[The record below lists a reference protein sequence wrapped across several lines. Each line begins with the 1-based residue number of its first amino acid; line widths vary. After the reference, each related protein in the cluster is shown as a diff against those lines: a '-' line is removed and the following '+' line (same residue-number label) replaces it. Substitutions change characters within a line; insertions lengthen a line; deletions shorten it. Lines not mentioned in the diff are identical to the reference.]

1 MGKIDD
7 DKNLIVKGTRVY
19 ETETTKSK
27 SKFKQMFSLDK
38 SVDVDRFSATMT
50 NGVLVVTA
58 PKRNQQL
65 LKDSRKIPIV
75 CVDDGAVAVTEHKN
89 LENKQSKDDVESKGS
104 TEEKSSKDDSFK
116 NVDQGNGEKVLNSE
130 DNGTQQK
137 DEKHDD
143 NIMKVESHASK
154 HSAEKKSEENTN
166 ESAK

>member
-1 MGKIDD
+1 MG
-7 DKNLIVKGTRVY
+7 
-19 ETETTKSK
+19 
-27 SKFKQMFSLDK
+27 
-38 SVDVDRFSATMT
+38 MT

-89 LENKQSKDDVESKGS
+89 LENKQSKDGVESKGS
-104 TEEKSSKDDSFK
+104 TKDKSSKDDSFK
-116 NVDQGNGEKVLNSE
+116 NVDQGNSEKVLNSE

-143 NIMKVESHASK
+143 GINAESHASK
-154 HSAEKKSEENTN
+154 YSAEKKSEENTN
-166 ESAK
+166 KSAK

>member
-1 MGKIDD
+1 MG
-7 DKNLIVKGTRVY
+7 
-19 ETETTKSK
+19 
-27 SKFKQMFSLDK
+27 
-38 SVDVDRFSATMT
+38 MT

-89 LENKQSKDDVESKGS
+89 LENKQSKDGVESKGS
-104 TEEKSSKDDSFK
+104 TKDKSSKDDSFK
-116 NVDQGNGEKVLNSE
+116 NVDQGNSEKVLNSE

-143 NIMKVESHASK
+143 NIMKAESHASK
-154 HSAEKKSEENTN
+154 HSAEKKSEENPN

>member
-1 MGKIDD
+1 MGKA
-7 DKNLIVKGTRVY
+7 
-19 ETETTKSK
+19 
-27 SKFKQMFSLDK
+27 
-38 SVDVDRFSATMT
+38 VDVDRFSATMT

-89 LENKQSKDDVESKGS
+89 SENIQSKDDVESKGS
-104 TEEKSSKDDSFK
+104 TEDKSSKDDSFK

-143 NIMKVESHASK
+143 DIMKVESHASK
-154 HSAEKKSEENTN
+154 HSSEKKSEENTN
-166 ESAK
+166 ES

>member
-1 MGKIDD
+1 MG
-7 DKNLIVKGTRVY
+7 
-19 ETETTKSK
+19 
-27 SKFKQMFSLDK
+27 
-38 SVDVDRFSATMT
+38 MT

-104 TEEKSSKDDSFK
+104 TEEKSSKDVSFK
-116 NVDQGNGEKVLNSE
+116 NVDQGNDEKVLNSE
-130 DNGTQQK
+130 DNGTHQK
-137 DEKHDD
+137 DENHDD
-143 NIMKVESHASK
+143 DIMKSESHASK
-154 HSAEKKSEENTN
+154 HSSEKKSEENNN